1 MGELASRSATPGG
14 GGAAALVGAV
24 GAALGNM
31 VGCLTAGKPKYA
43 AVEGDILALNQ
54 KAAALRARLEGL
66 VEADAAAFA
75 PLAKAYGIP
84 KDDPDRPAVMARA
97 LEAAAAVPLEIM
109 EACGE
114 AIALLEDPVNWSAM
128 HKAVS
133 ATGLRVIGVSG
144 CKDAQLK
151 AEIEKMGLPI
161 LTEGKEK
168 APRPAPTPQAPAQN
182 TTPVTKTRL
191 IDTPVRSGQ
200 RIYAPQCDLIVT
212 SHVSA
217 GAELIADGNIHVYGM
232 MRGRALAGASGD
244 RETQIFCTNLMAE
257 LVSIAGEY
265 WLSDQIPAEF
275 YGKAARLQL
284 VENALTVQP
293 LN

>member
-1 MGELASRSATPGG
+1 MSNTPIELKGSSFTLSVVHLHEAE
-14 GGAAALVGAV
+14 
-24 GAALGNM
+24 
-31 VGCLTAGKPKYA
+31 PK
-43 AVEGDILALNQ
+43 VIHQ
-54 KAAALRARLEGL
+54 
-66 VEADAAAFA
+66 
-75 PLAKAYGIP
+75 
-84 KDDPDRPAVMARA
+84 A
-97 LEAAAAVPLEIM
+97 LEDK
-109 EACGE
+109 
-114 AIALLEDPVNWSAM
+114 IAQAPAFLKHAPVVLNVSALEDPVNWSAM

-168 APRPAPTPQAPAQN
+168 APRPAPAPQAPAQN

-200 RIYAPQCDLIVT
+200 RIYAPQCDLIVTSHVSAGAELIADGNIHVYGMMRVVT